1 MNRQGWRLRTWAF
14 VGLGPVVMLAMSCGG
29 SSGSTGPTTVGP
41 IAMGQLYE
49 MTGQYPFLGTDF
61 LSGSTVGVNEVNNN
75 GGVWGTMISPYLGDT
90 AFEVTEAV
98 PAMRQLMTHNL
109 NFLLGPVPLEYPAI
123 KALIDQAHIPDFA
136 YITDPVYDNQTD
148 KWTYRAS
155 VSDSIVGRAMGY
167 YAINQGKKQ
176 CSLLFGNAA
185 NDTSIS
191 QALLPAF
198 QRNGGTIL
206 DNVTVVQDQTSY
218 RSEVTKAFSHSP
230 QCIFIQADEQTTATL
245 FANASDLGYLTVPFI
260 GSDTYTNLSL
270 IKAIGLDKASKV
282 LTAIL
287 GTTPTGAAVQYF
299 NNAYKAKY
307 GTVPDYRSQAMYDSV
322 IIAALAMTAAKSSD
336 PNVWVNNISAVTSDE
351 TGQECS
357 DYASCVSLLKSGK
370 KIDYEGAS
378 GPMDFD
384 KYHSVFTGED
394 IIKFD
399 ASGNQVTALQI
410 TADQLLKF

>member
-1 MNRQGWRLRTWAF
+1 MNRQRWVLRKVAY
-14 VGLGPVVMLAMSCGG
+14 VGLGPVLVLAMSCGG
-29 SSGSTGPTTVGP
+29 SSSSAGTVGP
-41 IAMGQLYE
+41 INMGQLYE

-61 LSGSTVGVNEVNNN
+61 LSGSTVGVDEVNNN
-75 GGVWGTMISPYLGDT
+75 GGVWGTKITPYLGDT

-98 PAMRQLMTHNL
+98 PAMRQLMTHSL
-109 NFLLGPVPLEYPAI
+109 TFLLGPVPLEYPAI
-123 KALIDQAHIPDFA
+123 KPLIDQAHIPDFA
-136 YITDPVYDNQTD
+136 YITDPVYDTQTD

-155 VSDSIVGRAMGY
+155 VSDSIVARAMAY
-167 YAINQGKKQ
+167 YAINQGKTH

-191 QALLPAF
+191 QALLPAY

-218 RSEVTKAFSHSP
+218 RSEVTKAFSHTP
-230 QCIFIQADEQTTATL
+230 QCIFVQADEQTTATL

-282 LTAIL
+282 LTAVL
-287 GTTPTGAAVQYF
+287 GTTPTGAAVQHF
-299 NNAYKAKY
+299 NDAYKPKY

-322 IIAALAMTAAKSSD
+322 IIAALAMTTAKSSD
-336 PNVWVNNISAVTSDE
+336 PNVWVNDISGVTSDE
-351 TGQECS
+351 TGTQCS
-357 DYASCVSLLKSGK
+357 DYAACVSLIKGGT

-384 KYHSVFTGED
+384 QYHSVFTGED

-399 ASGNQVTALQI
+399 SSGNQVTALQI
-410 TADQLLKF
+410 TADQLLAF